1 MPSKFPFS
9 ISPALSEIE
18 AFNEKS
24 VKIIAPLK
32 SKNRDVFDTT
42 TVKSTEAYDI
52 KTGILNQSPEI
63 LLFTDFIPAYLDNG
77 NKTDAGQIM
86 EAKQESTFVN
96 ADNAINNILSTSI
109 VDSLLSKLTDNQ
121 ALINS
126 FSTDTGK
133 SLQGV
138 VTEIVSLM
146 KNLDVRSPFNEQTLI
161 DMGFED
167 SSKFGYPYPIE
178 TVLLM
183 GSRYKLWTVTKTWIQ
198 MCLQLKDV
206 LLYGVEKY
214 SQLPVNA
221 DGIEKYNDPYS
232 IMPPA
237 TKGFERYHL
246 RRPVKFFNIFGTSLS
261 IDSVNARIN
270 NLKSFYQHSRIYNQH
285 RNLSDAEKIESYIAQ
300 KAILLCKEY
309 SFSKAL
315 ASNNTIGSVNYT
327 LKKQGNH
334 ELWDYVIG
342 QAGEDITDINPNPL
356 GGGNSFISL
365 CQHQQIENSEP
376 VNILS
381 FESTY
386 IDDNIGQNIG
396 GVLTPGL
403 VYYVES
409 TLGDLAPFAGATDT
423 TRISS
428 LKSKFTRATQS
439 AQLIKNM
446 LPTPIVPDD
455 ILDKGDN
462 PIISFNKYLKKRN
475 TEQLKPPAPEVLG
488 NPALLIQTI
497 KSMMGGNKL
506 LDRNKSPAFI
516 QGTEQN
522 PASILD
528 DFGLRAL
535 PSGQDIATI
544 PVNED
549 TQFDQDI
556 STILINYAVRDH
568 HFKSYLFMYVLMI
581 SGFESEESGITF
593 VNKPIVLQKIIND
606 MVHHL
611 AADPESTEYK
621 QGEQILDF
629 KKKTSFTHVSLN
641 RILSEQ
647 KNEKIQL
654 LKKIASFIKGIIENS
669 NIFIKDPSVVDFM
682 LSADNNPF
690 SQSDTVIA
698 GDQMVTTYTGINKSS
713 YVAAVFELICECIW
727 LACPYEFLA
736 HKVTTEPGL
745 FIAGVTAAGSTIFYV
760 QKVKDTLAGYKTA
773 TRYVKKGQPFEI
785 FDGLERSNVYN
796 FDIVLTEAEKI
807 IFSQNERLH
816 KHVNTFFVFLKNALT
831 AIENFEKNVSNKYV
845 EQATLLNE
853 VIQDPSLTRMIMQQ
867 KQLSLITSKLFDI
880 KARTESG
887 YESPIKHVVPYF
899 LSVKD
904 NPNFEN
910 LLPLEDVD
918 LCTWR
923 LFLDNFLKRGTY
935 REQQGFNKKILSVG
949 LPQGLYRKISVN
961 DDSLNFANVR
971 NDIVNLYVYK
981 INMLVPNIV
990 YKPKQFLFD
999 LRVFPTKV
1007 LANYTNAEDILNKK
1021 KEINFEEIP
1030 FLIADS
1036 NYSSYRLAANKAELF
1051 DERYNII
1058 NVFDKEVLY
1067 SCHVESL
1074 MLEAYIK
1081 YLSGVK
1087 VDEHRYVRYDAL
1099 RQYIDSTYSQFLSK
1113 IGNTNFNSQVEQQK
1127 LTRKSVNNFFI
1138 NDTLLVEDLNEFK
1151 KTLITP
1157 RKFDRV
1163 FHVCVDPDEFE
1174 VDVEKTQDP
1183 GPTSD
1188 GISVAQ
1194 LVAQGYLYQSS
1205 PGRYHDVP
1213 SQKNKMSFDRYY
1225 VLIDTLDEANVE
1237 INPDVS
1243 LEEGY

>member
-198 MCLQLKDV
+198 LCLQLKDV
-206 LLYGVEKY
+206 LLYGLESNY
-214 SQLPVNA
+214 SQLPANA

-232 IMPPA
+232 IMPPV
-237 TKGFERYHL
+237 TKGSERYHL
-246 RRPVKFFNIFGTSLS
+246 RRSAKFFNIFGTSLS
-261 IDSVNARIN
+261 TASVNSKIN
-270 NLKSFYQHSRIYNQH
+270 DLKAFYQHSRIYNQH

-315 ASNNTIGSVNYT
+315 ANYTTVSSVNYT
-327 LKKQGNH
+327 LKKQGNQ
-334 ELWDYVIG
+334 ELWDYMIG

-386 IDDNIGQNIG
+386 IDDNIGQNVG

-403 VYYVES
+403 VYYIES
-409 TLGDLAPFAGATDT
+409 TLGDLAPFAGVADT

-428 LKSKFTRATQS
+428 LKNKFIRATQS
-439 AQLIKNM
+439 AQIIKSM
-446 LPTPIVPDD
+446 LPAPIVPDD

-475 TEQLKPPAPEVLG
+475 TEQLKPPVPEVLG

-497 KSMMGGNKL
+497 KSMMGGSKL
-506 LDRNKSPAFI
+506 LDRNRSPAFI
-516 QGTEQN
+516 QGTEEN
-522 PASILD
+522 IVSVEF
-528 DFGLRAL
+528 FGATAL
-535 PSGQDIATI
+535 PPGGVATI
-544 PVNED
+544 PVDED
-549 TQFDQDI
+549 TQFDQDV

-568 HFKSYLFMYVLMI
+568 RFKSYLFMYVLMI

-593 VNKPIVLQKIIND
+593 VNKPIILQKIIDD
-606 MVHHL
+606 MVHYL
-611 AADPESTEYK
+611 AADQETTEYK

-629 KKKTSFTHVSLN
+629 KKRTSFTKDSLI

-654 LKKIASFIKGIIENS
+654 LQKIASFIKGIIENS
-669 NIFIKDPSVVDFM
+669 NIFIKDSSVRGFKY
-682 LSADNNPF
+682 STDNNPIPE
-690 SQSDTVIA
+690 SQLAVTV
-698 GDQMVTTYTGINKSS
+698 DQMVTAYTGINKSS

-727 LACPYEFLA
+727 LACPYEFFA
-736 HKVTTEPGL
+736 YP
-745 FIAGVTAAGSTIFYV
+745 ITAEGGFVGPTIFYV

-785 FDGLERSNVYN
+785 FDGLEKSNVYN

-853 VIQDPSLTRMIMQQ
+853 VIKDPSLTRMIMQQ
-867 KQLSLITSKLFDI
+867 KQLSLISSKLFDI
-880 KARTESG
+880 KTRTESG
-887 YESPIKHVVPYF
+887 YESPVKHVVPYF
-899 LSVKD
+899 LSAKD

-923 LFLDNFLKRGTY
+923 LFLDNFLKRDAY

-1007 LANYTNAEDILNKK
+1007 LANYANAEDILNKK

-1036 NYSSYRLAANKAELF
+1036 NYSSYRLAANKTELF

-1067 SCHVESL
+1067 NCHVESL

-1087 VDEHRYVRYDAL
+1087 IDEHRYVRYDVL
-1099 RQYIDSTYSQFLSK
+1099 RQYIDSTYSQFLIK
-1113 IGNTNFNSQVEQQK
+1113 TGNANFNSQVEQQK

-1183 GPTSD
+1183 GPIPFINSSD
-1188 GISVAQ
+1188 GVSVTQ
-1194 LVAQGYLYQSS
+1194 LVAQGYLYQKSS
-1205 PGRYHDVP
+1205 GRYYDVP